1 MKKFILF
8 ALSVFVL
15 TSCDNSTK
23 EKRVLSSSSGNIN
36 VLSVVVDNDLW
47 EGNVGESVRSVLGD
61 DVYGLPQDEPIF
73 TLKQMPTSVF
83 TDFARKNRTVFKVE
97 KGKAAA
103 TNYSENTYASPQ
115 KVVVVSGMTDEEI
128 IDQIEKN
135 AKKIVAEF
143 KNEELKERQRR
154 IKKSLH
160 KSTSI
165 QDKLGLSIH
174 FPSAYRI
181 ATEDGN
187 FFWIRRDI
195 KTGTLN
201 FMIYEMPIN
210 AFVEGDE
217 AINDVIKMRDSIG
230 KKYVPG
236 PTEGSYMITEEKYT
250 PFMQEVI
257 LDNKPTLE
265 TKSTWKLNDTFMSGP
280 FINYAIKDEINNRYI
295 IAEGFAYAPAVDKR
309 DLMFE
314 LEAIIKSI
322 KIK

>member
-1 MKKFILF
+1 MKKIILF

-15 TSCDNSTK
+15 TSCDDSAK
-23 EKRVLSSSSGNIN
+23 GKRILSASSGDIN

-47 EGNVGESVRSVLGD
+47 EGKVGESIRSVLGD

-73 TLKQMPTSVF
+73 TLKQMPTAVF
-83 TDFARKNRTVFKVE
+83 SDFATKNRTVFKVE
-97 KGKAAA
+97 KGKAA
-103 TNYSENTYASPQ
+103 TDYLENTFATPQ
-115 KVVVVSGMTDEEI
+115 KVVVVSGMTDDEI
-128 IDQIEKN
+128 IGQIEEN

-154 IKKSLH
+154 NRKSLH
-160 KSTSI
+160 KSTNI
-165 QDKLGLSIH
+165 QDKLGLAIE

-195 KTGTLN
+195 RTGTLN
-201 FMIYEMPIN
+201 LMLYEIPID

-230 KKYVPG
+230 QKYVPG
-236 PTEGSYMITEEKYT
+236 PSEGTYMITEEAYT

-265 TKSTWKLNDTFMSGP
+265 TKSTWKVSGAFMSGP